1 MKEEEGEGDGDNGEV
16 EGRRR
21 RSGGRPAGRRGPGV
35 AHMVA
40 IFYKRVVN
48 LRKINSNWENKRNY
62 HLCTVIGDLQIR
74 KVVED
79 LYVFLRLW
87 SGDGFETKVRVFSKY
102 PRTHP

>member
-1 MKEEEGEGDGDNGEV
+1 MKEEGGEGDGDNGEV

-48 LRKINSNWENKRNY
+48 LRKINSN
-62 HLCTVIGDLQIR
+62 
-74 KVVED
+74 
-79 LYVFLRLW
+79 
-87 SGDGFETKVRVFSKY
+87 
-102 PRTHP
+102 

>member
-40 IFYKRVVN
+40 IFYKCVVN
-48 LRKINSNWENKRNY
+48 LRKINSN
-62 HLCTVIGDLQIR
+62 
-74 KVVED
+74 
-79 LYVFLRLW
+79 
-87 SGDGFETKVRVFSKY
+87 
-102 PRTHP
+102 